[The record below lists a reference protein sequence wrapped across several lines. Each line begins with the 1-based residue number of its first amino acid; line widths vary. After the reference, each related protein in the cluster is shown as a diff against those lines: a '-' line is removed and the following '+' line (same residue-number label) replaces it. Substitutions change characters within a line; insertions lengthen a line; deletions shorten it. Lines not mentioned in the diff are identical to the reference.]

1 MKPGTGGAMKQD
13 AGVMRQSEE
22 DTITRI
28 QRAQYYM
35 SAANTLVLTGTIF
48 ILGFVTSLT
57 MASPDY
63 DVLRLIMLGLLPIGL
78 IALYDGITHYFRAE
92 KVMRSARVA
101 APAQARHRRGID
113 IVTAVLLIGAF
124 LAVNWLMYDTWMLS
138 PVTVLA
144 LCLAT
149 VFIGWIK
156 LSVEK

>member
-1 MKPGTGGAMKQD
+1 MKQ
-13 AGVMRQSEE
+13 GESVEV
-22 DTITRI
+22 RI

-63 DVLRLIMLGLLPIGL
+63 DILRLIMLGLLPLGL

-92 KVMRSARVA
+92 KMMRSARIV
-101 APAQARHRRGID
+101 PAQQPVRHGSGID
-113 IVTAVLLIGAF
+113 IVTVVLLIGAF
-124 LAVNWLMYDTWMLS
+124 LAVNWLMYDTWMLN

-144 LCLAT
+144 LCVAT

>member
-1 MKPGTGGAMKQD
+1 MKTP
-13 AGVMRQSEE
+13 EE
-22 DTITRI
+22 PVEVRI

-35 SAANTLVLTGTIF
+35 GAANTLVLTGTVF

-57 MASPDY
+57 MTSPGY
-63 DVLRLIMLGLLPIGL
+63 DILQLVMLGLLPLGL

-92 KVMRSARVA
+92 KIMRSARA
-101 APAQARHRRGID
+101 ATTQQVRHRSGID
-113 IVTAVLLIGAF
+113 LITAALLIGVF

-138 PVTVLA
+138 PITVLA

>member
-1 MKPGTGGAMKQD
+1 MKQ
-13 AGVMRQSEE
+13 EE
-22 DTITRI
+22 GAEVKI

-35 SAANTLVLTGTIF
+35 GAANTLVLTGTIF

-63 DVLRLIMLGLLPIGL
+63 DILRLIMLGLLPLGL

-92 KVMRSARVA
+92 KMMRLARPVTTK
-101 APAQARHRRGID
+101 APVRHTHGID

-124 LAVNWLMYDTWMLS
+124 MAVNWLMYHTWMLD